1 MWKGGFGD
9 HKSCLSV
16 RLCAEELEDIH
27 EILQGGHAIEGD
39 VDNIVLNLLLQ
50 LF

>member
-1 MWKGGFGD
+1 MKWGLTR
-9 HKSCLSV
+9 SAVCLSV
-16 RLCAEELEDIH
+16 RLCVHELVGIY

-39 VDNIVLNLLLQ
+39 VDNIVVSLLLQ